1 MQRDSVHLPQS
12 VFPPLE
18 QGDVPLPWLWI
29 GTWSMGGAGF
39 GQSSL
44 GESLNVLDKAYR
56 SGVRHFDT
64 AGFYAR
70 GRSEELLAK
79 AFKSTRKSVFISTK
93 GGLVWNGNKVLHQG
107 SPQNLRQS
115 LMDSLKRLQTDYL
128 DLFQLHWPDPAVPLT
143 ESVEALKELQQEG
156 LTRFWGVGN
165 LTTDEIESTIE
176 KNAGI
181 PHQVHHNPIH
191 RSDVILNTGKT
202 DTRCVN
208 CITSPLEQGLLAG
221 GRSAEG
227 LGALGKK
234 DVRRRNPH
242 FHSDKTATWLSQFRS
257 LADASPM
264 SRVSLVLLWLLT
276 MKTVDVV
283 IPGPRT
289 VSQLEE
295 ILTCQKWL
303 ETLGG
308 MDERHPARL
317 ADNLADALGTELW
330 TLLASHN

>member
-1 MQRDSVHLPQS
+1 MQRDSAHLSQS
-12 VFPPLE
+12 ACPPLE

-44 GESLNVLDKAYR
+44 DESLNVLNKAYR

-79 AFKSTRKSVFISTK
+79 AFKSTRRSVFISTK

-107 SPQNLRQS
+107 SPRDLRQS
-115 LMDSLKRLQTDYL
+115 LLDSLKRLQTDYL

-143 ESVEALKELQQEG
+143 ESVAALKELQQEG

-165 LTTDEIESTIE
+165 LTADEIESAIE

-191 RSDVILNTGKT
+191 RSEVILTTGKA
-202 DTRCVN
+202 DARCVN

-227 LGALGKK
+227 LKALGKK

-242 FHSDKTATWLSQFRS
+242 FHSDKTATWLSRFRT

-264 SRVSLVLLWLLT
+264 SRVSLVLLWLLA
-276 MKTVDVV
+276 METVNVV

-289 VSQLEE
+289 VAQLEE
-295 ILTCQKWL
+295 LLTCRKWL

-317 ADNLADALGTELW
+317 SDNLADALGAELW
-330 TLLASHN
+330 TFLASHN